1 MFVLPNRVNDL
12 GWVSHVAGVNN
23 STSSV
28 FQLLQVQLFA
38 LSFGVLGVGHW
49 FDLIALHQS

>member
-12 GWVSHVAGVNN
+12 VRVSHVAGVNN

-28 FQLLQVQLFA
+28 FQLLQVQLFV
-38 LSFGVLGVGHW
+38 LSLSLLGVGDW
-49 FDLIALHQS
+49 LIEL